1 LTEKLDKLSND
12 ILSLL
17 RNIEP
22 NRLRNHEIVDSL
34 WKSYQSQYK
43 DKKSFGVAVTQKLTL
58 LKANRLIIH
67 EDIWYGTVNSKPIE
81 QKPSTEKPSKFGF
94 FELLDK
100 RAERKRQE
108 QKEEEKRQLL
118 ESIHFRELLAE
129 VGGEEWAIMKKI
141 AEKDREILKELDRED
156 S

>member
-1 LTEKLDKLSND
+1 MSNVQTMENLDKLEKLLQQNLHGIKITDVAKKLNVDRSTVYKY
-12 ILSLL
+12 LYSLDL
-17 RNIEP
+17 
-22 NRLRNHEIVDSL
+22 
-34 WKSYQSQYK
+34 Q
-43 DKKSFGVAVTQKLTL
+43 G
-58 LKANRLIIH
+58 KAHYERGIA
-67 EDIWYGTVNSKPIE
+67 YPG
-81 QKPSTEKPSKFGF
+81 KPSTEKPSKFGF